1 MKLPR
6 FYADLG
12 PFLKPNKVLVI
23 YGPRQVGKTTLLED
37 FLATC
42 SWKHRLDSGEDVRIQ
57 EVLHSRDFRAIKE
70 YAAGYE
76 LLAIDEAQKIQGVG
90 EALKILVDQIP
101 GIRVIATGS
110 SSFDLAGQ
118 VGEPLTGRKITLTLY
133 PIAQVELARLF
144 TPFELRERL
153 EDFLI
158 FGGYPEVV
166 ATPEKNEKTR
176 LLTEI
181 ASSYLLKDILAFDRV
196 KSSKVLLDLLR
207 LLAFQVGS
215 EVSLSELGQKVGLD
229 YKTVGRYIDLLEKSF
244 VIFTLRGFSRN
255 LRNEMT
261 KKAKYYFF
269 DTGIRNALIANFNP
283 PALRN
288 DIGQL
293 WENFLMME
301 RMKSQA
307 YRSTLVNRYFWRTW
321 QAQEIDLLEEREG
334 RLFAYEFKW
343 TGSGRVPGQFREAYP
358 EAEFEI
364 INRENYQP
372 FVGVA

>member
-6 FYADLG
+6 FFADLG

-23 YGPRQVGKTTLLED
+23 YGPRQVGKTTLLKD

-42 SWKHRLDSGEDVRIQ
+42 PWKHRLDSGEDVRIQ
-57 EVLHSRDFRAIKE
+57 EVFQSRDFRTIKE
-70 YAAGYE
+70 YAAGSE
-76 LLAIDEAQKIQGVG
+76 LLAIDEAQKIQGIG
-90 EALKILVDQIP
+90 EALKILVDQVP
-101 GIRVIATGS
+101 GLRVIATGS
-110 SSFDLAGQ
+110 SSFELAGQ

-133 PIAQVELARLF
+133 PVAQMELDGLF

-153 EDFLI
+153 EGFLI

-166 ATPEKNEKTR
+166 ATTDKGEKTR

-181 ASSYLLKDILAFDRV
+181 SSSYLLKDILAFDRV
-196 KSSKVLLDLLR
+196 KSPKVLLDLLR

-215 EVSLSELGQKVGLD
+215 EASLSELGQKVGLD

-283 PALRN
+283 PSLRN

-301 RMKSQA
+301 RMKSLA
-307 YRSTLVNRYFWRTW
+307 YRATPVNRYFWRTW
-321 QAQEIDLLEEREG
+321 QGQEIDLVEEREG
-334 RLFAYEFKW
+334 RLFAFEFKW
-343 TGSGRVPGQFREAYP
+343 TGGGRRPRQFREAYP
-358 EAEFEI
+358 EAAFEI

-372 FVGVA
+372 FTGIA

>member
-6 FYADLG
+6 FFADLG

-23 YGPRQVGKTTLLED
+23 YGPRQVGKTTLLKD

-42 SWKHRLDSGEDVRIQ
+42 PWKHRLDSGEDVRIQ
-57 EVLHSRDFRAIKE
+57 EVFQSRDFRTIKE
-70 YAAGYE
+70 YAAGSE
-76 LLAIDEAQKIQGVG
+76 LLVIDEAQKIQGIG
-90 EALKILVDQIP
+90 EALKILVDQVP
-101 GIRVIATGS
+101 GLRVIATGS
-110 SSFDLAGQ
+110 SSFELAGQ

-133 PIAQVELARLF
+133 PVAQMELDGLF
-144 TPFELRERL
+144 TAFELRERL

-166 ATPEKNEKTR
+166 ATNDKGEKTR

-181 ASSYLLKDILAFDRV
+181 SSSYLLKDILAFDRV
-196 KSSKVLLDLLR
+196 KSPKVLLDLLR

-215 EVSLSELGQKVGLD
+215 EASLSELGQKIGLD

-269 DTGIRNALIANFNP
+269 DTGIRNALIANSIP
-283 PALRN
+283 LPCGTTSA
-288 DIGQL
+288 
-293 WENFLMME
+293 
-301 RMKSQA
+301 S
-307 YRSTLVNRYFWRTW
+307 
-321 QAQEIDLLEEREG
+321 
-334 RLFAYEFKW
+334 
-343 TGSGRVPGQFREAYP
+343 SGRTS
-358 EAEFEI
+358 
-364 INRENYQP
+364 
-372 FVGVA
+372 